1 MRCFLR
7 KAGYRYKRMR
17 LSLKD
22 KRDQLMFEFF
32 KQELIHLKAME
43 DKKEIDLFFFDEMGV
58 NLTPKV
64 CYGWQPIG
72 QTACWPSSRSQN
84 LTTLG
89 FVNRDVKF
97 HSFVFHGA
105 ANTEMVI
112 ACMNEFVDTLQRK
125 TVLIMDNA
133 PIHTSKLF
141 LQHIPEWKQKG
152 LHIQF
157 IPPYCPEL
165 NYIERLWKHIKYHC
179 LPIEAFYDLN
189 SLEYHLNDVLENIG
203 KKYQFNFN

>member
-1 MRCFLR
+1 
-7 KAGYRYKRMR
+7 MR

-22 KRDQLMFEFF
+22 KRDQVMFDLF
-32 KQELIHLKAME
+32 KQELSVLKAME
-43 DKKEIDLFFFDEMGV
+43 DKQEIDLFFFDEMGV

-72 QTACWPSSRSQN
+72 QTACWPASKSQN

-89 FVNRDVKF
+89 FVNRAMQF

-125 TVLIMDNA
+125 TILIMDNA
-133 PIHTSKLF
+133 PIHTSNLF
-141 LQHIPEWKQKG
+141 LQHIPEWRQKG
-152 LHIQF
+152 LYIQF

-165 NYIERLWKHIKYHC
+165 NYIERLWKHIKYQC
-179 LPIEAFYDLN
+179 LPVEAFKDLP
-189 SLEYHLNDVLENIG
+189 SLEHHLKDVLENIG